1 MIITGAALVRTLV
14 DWRFAVVG
22 PVSGSINAAG
32 TAPRVLFPVICRW
45 VRAVVIKFL
54 LAVGSR
60 ACMIAGASDICGVGN
75 MAVILSAKAPK
86 QNTFAIDL
94 LSGIK
99 FMLLCAPY
107 ASLS

>member
-1 MIITGAALVRTLV
+1 
-14 DWRFAVVG
+14 
-22 PVSGSINAAG
+22 
-32 TAPRVLFPVICRW
+32 VIRRW

-54 LAVGSR
+54 LAIGSR

-75 MAVILSAKAPK
+75 MAVILSAKVPK
-86 QNTFAIDL
+86 QNIFAIDL

-99 FMLLCAPY
+99 FTLLCAPY